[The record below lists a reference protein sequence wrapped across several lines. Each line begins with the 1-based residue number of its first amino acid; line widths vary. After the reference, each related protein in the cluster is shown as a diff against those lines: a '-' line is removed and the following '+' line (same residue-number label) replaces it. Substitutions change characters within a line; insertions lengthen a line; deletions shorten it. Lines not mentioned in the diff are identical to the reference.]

1 MKADQYYSEVKKIA
15 KFGLPP
21 GVKLGADFCP
31 LNDHYTV
38 KLGGTTY
45 LIGIPGHGKSTFARE
60 ILIRLSDLYGWKH
73 LYWSPEEGD
82 RVRQI
87 ADLMA
92 MVWKK
97 PINKLG
103 PDFDKAFSFVNHH
116 FIFPDL
122 PRECNVNQFFEVAQK
137 HIDEDGIKTIMLD
150 PWNEL
155 MHDYAQF
162 GNREDRYLSFT
173 LGSIRDFAERN
184 HIHQFIVAHPRTMYE
199 KRKDGKYDPPSLYQF
214 SGGAQ
219 WANKA
224 QTVICVYRDSFEGNK
239 SHIIFQ
245 KIKPREVGKRGEL
258 LAEFNIE
265 TLRYE
270 RFEEAITEDTELRF

>member
-1 MKADQYYSEVKKIA
+1 MRADKYYSEVKKLA
-15 KFGLPP
+15 KFGLPG
-21 GVKLGADFCP
+21 GVKVGTEFCP

-45 LIGIPGHGKSTFARE
+45 MIGIPGHGKSTFARE
-60 ILIRLSDLYGWKH
+60 ILIRLSDIHGWKH

-92 MVWKK
+92 MAWRK
-97 PINKLG
+97 PIDKMGN
-103 PDFDKAFSFVNHH
+103 DFDKAFSFINHH

-122 PRECNVNQFFEVAQK
+122 PRECNVNDFFEVAQK
-137 HIDEDGIKTIMLD
+137 HIDQDGVKTIMLD

-184 HIHQFIVAHPRTMYE
+184 NIHQFIVAHPRTMYE
-199 KRKDGKYDPPSLYQF
+199 KRKDGKYDAPSLYQF

-224 QTVICVYRDSFEGNK
+224 QTVICVYRDSFEGNV

-245 KIKPREVGKRGEL
+245 KIKPREVGNRGEL
-258 LAEFNIE
+258 LAYFNIE
-265 TLRYE
+265 TLRYDK
-270 RFEEAITEDTELRF
+270 FEEANPADTELRF